1 MCVDNSTDFSDKE
14 KKGLQGAVR
23 RWTRLKEDLEGA
35 MIISANG
42 CSTLVRKRRIN
53 LALTASEL
61 YQRQRRR
68 LNPFTNSSVKSQ
80 RVDVEKKDKWKDIVD
95 STVLTLIKRYCTDM
109 PFDGLLLDKLV
120 KPKNDDQISLEQHGT
135 YVGHSLLSHPS
146 AINALMSTLYKAG
159 GTVVKSQDLKEKCSA
174 LLAHAVLAAR
184 KDISL
189 SSAASDQGFN
199 NENNN
204 NNFSEV
210 QKDIIRGSEL
220 CDKVGNMMSFVVLDD
235 ENAPQTSVGIQLSV
249 LCIKRAAVAKGVIL
263 WATEILKGSE
273 FCSSAAYP
281 SLTPSILSLVRI
293 IVARHPFT
301 REDALAL
308 ALTVLFDH
316 PVPEDMSYQK
326 VESLKKQSLRLLLSL
341 CCLGQAIHVFRA
353 LSGRFNSGSTAI
365 DSSLIRYFI
374 GGCSEIFNPPFSVP
388 FVRCFSTLLVSAPC
402 VEVRIQHS

>member
-1 MCVDNSTDFSDKE
+1 MCTDNSTDFSDKE

-23 RWTRLKEDLEGA
+23 RWTRLQEDLEGA
-35 MIISANG
+35 MIISAKG

-80 RVDVEKKDKWKDIVD
+80 LVGAEKKDKWKDLVD
-95 STVLTLIKRYCTDM
+95 STILTLIKRYCTDM
-109 PFDGLLLDKLV
+109 PFDVLLLDKLI
-120 KPKNDDQISLEQHGT
+120 KLKNDDQISLEQHGT

-159 GTVVKSQDLKEKCSA
+159 GTVVKSQELKEKCSA

-184 KDISL
+184 KDVGML
-189 SSAASDQGFN
+189 SAASGQEFN

-204 NNFSEV
+204 FSEI
-210 QKDIIRGSEL
+210 QKDIISGSEL
-220 CDKVGNMMSFVVLDD
+220 CDQVGNMMSFVVLDD
-235 ENAPQTSVGIQLSV
+235 EHAPQTSVGIQLSV

-281 SLTPSILSLVRI
+281 TLTPSILSLVRI

-301 REDALAL
+301 REDALDI

-341 CCLGQAIHVFRA
+341 CCLGQAIHAFRA

-388 FVRCFSTLLVSAPC
+388 FVRCFSTLLASAPC
-402 VEVRIQHS
+402 VEVRIQQG